1 MRRHRPS
8 SSPFTHGDQ
17 PELDI
22 SPLIDVAFLL
32 LIYFLVT
39 TTIMKQEADLSMVL
53 PGVTRVESS
62 PVPVDRMRIRI
73 EESGIIL
80 VNREPVDSDLSD
92 REAPHLTDRLVR
104 YAAAARI
111 AQSPPQVSIDCDEDV
126 PEQRFVDVL
135 NACAKAGIEHV
146 SIAPGKR

>member
-1 MRRHRPS
+1 MRRRKS
-8 SSPFTHGDQ
+8 SSPFTHGDS
-17 PELDI
+17 PELNI

-39 TTIMKQEADLSMVL
+39 TTLIKQEADLSMAL

-62 PVPVDRMRIRI
+62 PVPMDQMRIEI
-73 EESGIIL
+73 AASGAVL
-80 VNREPVDSDLSD
+80 VNREPADTEVSDH
-92 REAPHLTDRLVR
+92 AVPNLTDRLIR
-104 YAAAARI
+104 YAAAAKI
-111 AQSPPQVSIDCDEDV
+111 AQTPPRVVIDCHDEV

-146 SIAPGKR
+146 SISP

>member
-1 MRRHRPS
+1 MN
-8 SSPFTHGDQ
+8 
-17 PELDI
+17 I

-39 TTIMKQEADLSMVL
+39 TTLIKQEADLSMAL

-62 PVPVDRMRIRI
+62 PVPVDQMRIRI
-73 EESGIIL
+73 EATGAIL
-80 VNREPVDSDLSD
+80 VNREPSDTD
-92 REAPHLTDRLVR
+92 PAIREVPNLTDRLIR
-104 YAAAARI
+104 YAAASRI
-111 AQSPPQVSIDCDEDV
+111 AQAPPRIVIDCHGDV

-146 SIAPGKR
+146 SISP

>member
-1 MRRHRPS
+1 MRHIKSRS
-8 SSPFTHGDQ
+8 LFAHGDS
-17 PELDI
+17 PELNI

-39 TTIMKQEADLSMVL
+39 TTLIKQEADLSMAL

-62 PVPVDRMRIRI
+62 PVPMDQMRIEI
-73 EESGIIL
+73 AASGAVL
-80 VNREPVDSDLSD
+80 VNREPVDTEGNDH
-92 REAPHLTDRLVR
+92 AVPNLTDRLIR

-111 AQSPPQVSIDCDEDV
+111 AQMPPRVTIDCHDEV

-146 SIAPGKR
+146 SLFP